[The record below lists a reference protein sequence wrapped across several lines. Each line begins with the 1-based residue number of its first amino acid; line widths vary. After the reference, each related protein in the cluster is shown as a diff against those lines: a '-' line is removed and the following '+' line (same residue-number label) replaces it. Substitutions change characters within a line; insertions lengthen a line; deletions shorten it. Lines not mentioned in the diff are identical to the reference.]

1 MKTFVKGMFFP
12 VGGMLLAV
20 ALLAGCSKKKDFSTF
35 NSGDEIR
42 ISAGAA
48 SISVG
53 STKSDIMRPTRAG
66 DGAIQSGHTSDL
78 SVAFARIDQ
87 DASGNY
93 PADYSGVAA
102 ALNATWKGS
111 LTSSDA
117 DATDIVFATKQ
128 YYLANGKGTKLVG
141 WYPQGTF
148 NAGVFNL
155 SVDCYSDILLY
166 QELEGNKVNGSRFG
180 QTGKIFKFDHQL
192 TWLKFAAYAADADA
206 LDVWGN
212 ITSIKLK
219 DQAENCTITL
229 PKTVAFSTTLKDMN
243 LVAKKYSD
251 GTAIDYTGDGLVV
264 GVAEA
269 NKVECGYALVP
280 PVGDD
285 GSLKLVLD
293 TSIGGQKEVSLSLP
307 KAADGTTVLGFE
319 VGKAYEIRLIFTVSE
334 IKPTA
339 TITDWIQVSDPV
351 EVPL

>member
-148 NAGVFNL
+148 NAGVITL
-155 SVDCYSDILLY
+155 AVDGDSDILLS

-293 TSIGGQKEVSLSLP
+293 TSIGGQKEVFLSLP